1 MIRKFK
7 FEAEIYE
14 SLNCLPMAARRKLDA
29 VGIKLHLA
37 QWEQLGR
44 GERLMICPAPTDS
57 EEEQSA
63 LRTFIEEVALAR
75 TGSPAKT
82 LPDDTRRSANP
93 PERPPQVLA
102 HHARAAGVELDDKP
116 WAALDDDQRYA
127 LIKLG
132 DSERPSHNLEAAL
145 QEFLEHGVQTKG
157 SWLGAADWQ
166 SHRAGT
172 RRPSPSKE
180 LQL

>member
-29 VGIKLHLA
+29 VGIKLRLA

-44 GERLMICPAPTDS
+44 GERLMICHAPADS

-82 LPDDTRRSANP
+82 LSDDTRRRQSARSP
-93 PERPPQVLA
+93 
-102 HHARAAGVELDDKP
+102 
-116 WAALDDDQRYA
+116 
-127 LIKLG
+127 
-132 DSERPSHNLEAAL
+132 
-145 QEFLEHGVQTKG
+145 
-157 SWLGAADWQ
+157 AADTGP
-166 SHRAGT
+166 RTRGRCRT
-172 RRPSPSKE
+172 RRQCMGGSRRRPALRPD
-180 LQL
+180 

>member
-37 QWEQLGR
+37 QWDRLGR
-44 GERLMICPAPTDS
+44 GERLMICHAPADS

-75 TGSPAKT
+75 TGSPAKI
-82 LPDDTRRSANP
+82 LPEDTRRSANP
-93 PERPPQVLA
+93 PDHPPQLLA
-102 HHARAAGVELDDKP
+102 QHAGVSGVELDDKA

-132 DSERPSHNLEAAL
+132 DSEKPSHNLELAL
-145 QEFLEHGVQTKG
+145 QEFFASGSQTET
-157 SWLGAADWQ
+157 S
-166 SHRAGT
+166 
-172 RRPSPSKE
+172 
-180 LQL
+180 

>member
-14 SLNCLPMAARRKLDA
+14 SLNCLPTAARRKLDA

-44 GERLMICPAPTDS
+44 GERLMICHAPADS
-57 EEEQSA
+57 EEERSA

-75 TGSPAKT
+75 TGSPAKI

-93 PERPPQVLA
+93 PAHPPQVLA
-102 HHARAAGVELDDKP
+102 QHARVSGVELDEKA

-132 DSERPSHNLEAAL
+132 DSEKPSHNLELAL
-145 QEFLEHGVQTKG
+145 QEFFESGAQTEA
-157 SWLGAADWQ
+157 S
-166 SHRAGT
+166 
-172 RRPSPSKE
+172 
-180 LQL
+180 

>member
-29 VGIKLHLA
+29 VKIKLHLA

-44 GERLMICPAPTDS
+44 GERLMICHAPADS
-57 EEEQSA
+57 EEERSA

-75 TGSPAKT
+75 TGSPAKI
-82 LPDDTRRSANP
+82 LPDDARRSANP
-93 PERPPQVLA
+93 PDQPPQVLA
-102 HHARAAGVELDDKP
+102 QHARASGIELDDKA
-116 WAALDDDQRYA
+116 WATLDDDQRYV

-132 DSERPSHNLEAAL
+132 DSERPSHNLELAL
-145 QEFLEHGVQTKG
+145 QEFFESG
-157 SWLGAADWQ
+157 SRAAA
-166 SHRAGT
+166 S
-172 RRPSPSKE
+172 
-180 LQL
+180 